1 MATIFISYNRASVD
15 AVSSLAEDLAS
26 MGHAV
31 WYDQALTGGQRWW
44 DNIIEKLRES
54 EIFMSIVT
62 PEALDSQACKL
73 ELQYAAALGKP
84 ILWLLFSHE
93 VNTNFLPK
101 LLGEIQF
108 IDYCAQDKAA
118 ALALSRALKGIRVA
132 PSLPEPLPAPP
143 AAPLSYLSELRE
155 RVDEP
160 QSLDFQAQIALCYEL
175 KHYLQQHGSAALIEV
190 RQLFERF
197 RKRRDLYA
205 KVDSEIDS
213 ILSGPPTAPPAPTP
227 SPAKPPPT
235 ATAKPVRQARST
247 ALTVVPVVPVASSK
261 AEGDGAS
268 SLAMPP
274 TTVFTRT
281 AASTLALIL
290 RRALHLAE
298 KWQVTAD
305 DSNHL
310 LIDPSACAKS
320 QIGATLTVRDT
331 LFSAKS
337 KELKKAGWEIDEAGV
352 AKSLVTGG
360 ALYATSGLAALALLS
375 KTVRDELMSVSAAK
389 TWKRPK
395 LDAETVG
402 IADELAEAMQ
412 IIAPE
417 AKRYSAVKLDEDVP
431 E

>member
-1 MATIFISYNRASVD
+1 MGTIFISYNRASVD

-44 DNIIEKLRES
+44 DNILEKLRES
-54 EIFMSIVT
+54 AIFMPIVT

-84 ILWLLFSHE
+84 ILPLLFSRE

-101 LLGEIQF
+101 PLGEIQF

-118 ALALSRALKGIRVA
+118 ALALLRALTGIPAA
-132 PSLPEPLPAPP
+132 PPLPEPLPAPP
-143 AAPLSYLSELRE
+143 PTPLSYLSDLRE
-155 RVDEP
+155 RVDVP
-160 QSLDFQAQIALCYEL
+160 QLDFQAQIALCYEL
-175 KHYLQQHGSAALIEV
+175 KDYLQQQGNAALVEV
-190 RQLFERF
+190 SQLFERF
-197 RKRRDLYA
+197 RQRRDLYA
-205 KVDSEIDS
+205 KVAREIDS
-213 ILSGPPTAPPAPTP
+213 ILSVPYTASPAPTP
-227 SPAKPPPT
+227 SPEKPTPT
-235 ATAKPVRQARST
+235 AAAKPVRLART
-247 ALTVVPVVPVASSK
+247 KAPTVVPVASSK
-261 AEGDGAS
+261 AEDDGAS

-360 ALYATSGLAALALLS
+360 ALYATSGIAALALLS

-395 LDAETVG
+395 LDTETAD